1 MGTKIYVDD
10 EGRQYKTT
18 IPKSLAESLNLEG
31 GETVEWTVLESDELK
46 MKIKRNDE

>member
-10 EGRQYKTT
+10 NKRQFKTT

-31 GETVEWTVLESDELK
+31 DETVEWTVIGPNKLEVE
-46 MKIKRNDE
+46 IKRK